1 MPELN
6 PVRVG
11 TSGFSAQGWVG
22 TFYPEKTQ
30 PRDYLARY
38 SDKFDTVEVDS
49 TYYGTPAEKTVR
61 KWYEL
66 TPPDFVFA
74 AKVTQVITHE
84 KCMVD
89 CETDL
94 AEFTKVMGNLQE
106 KAGPMLLQFPYFN
119 RKSFAHGGEWLA
131 RLEKFLPL
139 LSREMKWALEFRNK
153 AWLSPK
159 LMDILRKNKVTL
171 ALIDHPYMPR
181 PLEIMEKWDA
191 LTGDF
196 VYLRLLGDRYEIEA
210 QTKVWD
216 KTVVDRTRE
225 IDEWADVTNAVRERV
240 PVYTYV
246 NNHFA
251 GHAPQTVW
259 EFLKRIETR
268 RTGAPAGASAS

>member
-22 TFYPEKTQ
+22 TFYPEKTL
-30 PRDYLARY
+30 PRDYLSRY
-38 SDKFDTVEVDS
+38 SEKFDTVEVDS

-61 KWYEL
+61 KWYDL
-66 TPPDFVFA
+66 TPPNFVFA

-84 KCMVD
+84 KCLLD
-89 CETDL
+89 CEADI

-106 KAGPMLLQFPYFN
+106 KAGPMLLQFPYFS
-119 RKSFAHGGEWLA
+119 RKAFAHGDEWLS

-139 LSREMKWALEFRNK
+139 LSREMKWAIEFRNK
-153 AWLSPK
+153 GWLGPK

-181 PLEIMEKWDA
+181 PQEIMQKWDA
-191 LTGDF
+191 LTGEF
-196 VYLRLLGDRYEIEA
+196 AYIRLLGDRYAIEE

-216 KTVVDRTRE
+216 KNIVDRNHE
-225 IDEWADVTNAVRERV
+225 LNEWAEVTNAVRERV

-251 GHAPQTVW
+251 GHAPQTVR
-259 EFLKRIETR
+259 EYLQTLEKKRKRAT
-268 RTGAPAGASAS
+268 SAAE

>member
-1 MPELN
+1 MAEQN
-6 PVRVG
+6 VVRVG

-30 PRDYLARY
+30 PRDYLTHY
-38 SDKFDTVEVDS
+38 SAKLNTVEVDS
-49 TYYGTPAEKTVR
+49 TYYGIPAEKTVR
-61 KWYEL
+61 KWYES
-66 TPPDFVFA
+66 TPPNFVFS

-84 KCMVD
+84 KCLLD
-89 CETDL
+89 CETDI
-94 AEFTKVMGNLQE
+94 AEFTKVMANLQE
-106 KAGPMLLQFPYFN
+106 KAGPMLLQFPYYN
-119 RKSFAHGGEWLA
+119 RKAFTHGGEWLS

-153 AWLSPK
+153 AWLSPR
-159 LMDILRKNKVTL
+159 LMDILRKNRVAL

-181 PLEIMEKWDA
+181 PQEIMEKWDCV
-191 LTGDF
+191 TGDF
-196 VYLRLLGDRYEIEA
+196 VYMRLLGDRYAIEE

-216 KTVVDRTRE
+216 KVIVDRTRE
-225 IDEWADVTNAVRERV
+225 LNEWAELTNAVRERV

-259 EFLKRIETR
+259 EYLQVLDDKRR
-268 RTGAPAGASAS
+268 RASVAPAE